1 MKKEDVLKEIEYLT
15 LYGRFKESLKRIE
28 EYKSEYAPDDTVFIE
43 EALIRGYT
51 KEYIEGLK
59 CCQIGL
65 QYNIYNSRLYALMGL
80 MYENLRKSNMAFLL
94 YEHAEFLSRVDKQN
108 IDPPKELYVKD
119 SDYSQVTVK
128 GLSVIIVANG
138 NEEYTEVC
146 IEAIKRYLQRENIE
160 IVVVDYNNFKTN
172 DNAVKVVKAEE
183 DYDILSAVTL
193 GSSKANK
200 DNNLMIIKNNSIVMV
215 NTVLNLELALYS
227 SNKASVTCAVSNV
240 AEQNQK
246 IEVNCSSFKDYIAFS
261 EKNNIS
267 GTHTYKEITSF
278 ETFAFIIK
286 KEAVKDLKVDNTVKG
301 KEVLYLVNEDA
312 VISCSDSLVYRI

>member
-1 MKKEDVLKEIEYLT
+1 MKKEDILKEIEYLT

-28 EYKSEYAPDDTVFIE
+28 DYKSEYAPDDTVFIE

-94 YEHAEFLSRVDKQN
+94 YEHAEFLSKADKQN

-128 GLSVIIVANG
+128 GLSVIIIAKG

-146 IEAIKRYLQRENIE
+146 IEAIKRYLQRENLE
-160 IVVVDYNNFKTN
+160 IIVVDYNNFKTN
-172 DNAVKVVKAEE
+172 DDSVKVVKAEE
-183 DYDILSAVTL
+183 NYDILSAITL
-193 GSSKANK
+193 GSSQASK
-200 DNNLMIIKNNSIVMV
+200 DNNLLIIKNNSIVMV

-227 SNKASVTCAVSNV
+227 SNKVGAVCAVSNV
-240 AEQNQK
+240 AEENQK
-246 IEVNCSSFKDYIAFS
+246 IEVNCDSFKDYIAFS

-267 GTHTYKEITSF
+267 GTHTYKEITLF
-278 ETFAFIIK
+278 ETFAFIMK
-286 KEAVKDLKVDNTVKG
+286 REEVNELKVDNTANG
-301 KEVLYLVNEDA
+301 KEVLYLSNEDS
-312 VISCSDSLVYRI
+312 VISCGDSFIYRI

>member
-193 GSSKANK
+193 GSSQANK

-267 GTHTYKEITSF
+267 GTHTYKEIMSF
-278 ETFAFIIK
+278 ETFAFIMK
-286 KEAVKDLKVDNTVKG
+286 REEVKDLKVDNTANG
-301 KEVLYLVNEDA
+301 KEVLYLSNEDA
-312 VISCSDSLVYRI
+312 VISCNDSFIYRI